1 MAHYTVLNSHD
12 LSFILAQYGV
22 KGLLSSAVLSGGS
35 ENTNYLVK
43 GSNWVYVLTVCE
55 QKSKEK
61 ASELVKLLEHI
72 NNHGLA
78 TSKPVRT
85 QAAEPI
91 SVWEDKPIILK
102 EFIEGDI
109 LEDLPATLL
118 VDLGSDLARLHQIAT
133 PEYLPHAVSYGL
145 ERFDEVQVY
154 APHSSF
160 YQWLKKTQQYIE
172 DYINPN
178 LPKSLIHSDIFYNNI
193 IVDSVNRKATI
204 MDYEEACHYFR
215 VFDVGMMIIGTCGQ
229 GLEVNLE
236 KAAHIITGYQQQIQ
250 LQDREKA
257 ALQAFT
263 VYAATATAFWR
274 HQNFNYVQVDPSM
287 KEHHRAIQE
296 LADAVRR
303 IPEET
308 FRSMLF

>member
-1 MAHYTVLNSHD
+1 MAHYTVLNTND
-12 LSFILAQYGV
+12 LSSILAQYGV
-22 KGLLSSAVLSGGS
+22 EGLLSSAVLSGGS

-43 GSNWVYVLTVCE
+43 GSNWAYVLTICE

-78 TSKPVRT
+78 TSKPIRT
-85 QAAEPI
+85 QAGELI

-118 VDLGSDLARLHQIAT
+118 VDLGNDLGRLHQIAS
-133 PEYLPHAVSYGL
+133 PKYLPHAVSYGL
-145 ERFDEVQVY
+145 ERFDEVQLY

-172 DYINPN
+172 EHINSE

-193 IVDSVNRKATI
+193 IVDSVNGKATI
-204 MDYEEACHYFR
+204 MDYEEACNYFR
-215 VFDVGMMIIGTCGQ
+215 VFDVGMMIIGTCSQ
-229 GLEVNLE
+229 ETEINLE
-236 KAAHIITGYQQQIQ
+236 KAAHILTGYQQQIQ
-250 LQDREKA
+250 LQDTEKA

-287 KEHHRAIQE
+287 KNHHQAMQK
-296 LADAVRR
+296 LADAVKG

-308 FRSMLF
+308 FQNMLF